1 MEMIRGRTPE
11 EVRKYDLIKLGVAAL
26 LLINWL
32 YFGIG
37 KPAPQASHADV
48 SNANKAAPDATSAP
62 NTAAA
67 ASSATPAAAARPAAV
82 SVYFEFGKA
91 AMPGDAAQT
100 LAPMLDHAKA
110 EPNARFDISGFHDRV
125 GDPSVNAE
133 LAKHRAQAV
142 RDYLQAQG
150 LADDRINLVKPQ
162 LMIGGSDDRQARR
175 VDVSVDTAGAG
186 K

>member
-32 YFGIG
+32 YFGVG
-37 KPAPQASHADV
+37 KPVPQAPV
-48 SNANKAAPDATSAP
+48 SSAAPMEVAATPVPAP
-62 NTAAA
+62 ASPAAA
-67 ASSATPAAAARPAAV
+67 VAARPAAV

-91 AMPGDAAQT
+91 DMPGDAAPA
-100 LAPMLDHAKA
+100 LAPMLDYAKA
-110 EPNARFDISGFHDRV
+110 DPNARFDLSGFHDRV
-125 GDPSVNAE
+125 GDAAVNAE

-142 RDYLQAQG
+142 RDYLHAHG
-150 LADDRINLVKPQ
+150 LAAERINLVKPQ
-162 LMIGGSDDRQARR
+162 LMVGGADDRQARR
-175 VDVSVDTAGAG
+175 VDVSVDATGAG